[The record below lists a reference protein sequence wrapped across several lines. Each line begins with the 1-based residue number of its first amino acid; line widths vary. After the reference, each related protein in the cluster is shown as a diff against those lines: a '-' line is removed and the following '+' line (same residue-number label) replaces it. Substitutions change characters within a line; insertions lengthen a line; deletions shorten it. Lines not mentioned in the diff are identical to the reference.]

1 MTALQVLF
9 ALIGVCISAL
19 LFCAM
24 IFQWQAFATEEKVR
38 FRAMIYTVGLLA
50 MSLSVTTWIVRA

>member
-1 MTALQVLF
+1 MTVLQVLF